1 MNPENRAKSRYY
13 MFLAQ
18 LLAEIRHGTLLLC
31 AADFEEL
38 EELEE
43 QPEDTLADAGQL
55 DPGFEEEVEGDVEEE
70 GPMELV
76 MLRAPEGGS
85 GVRARNRALSHGLQA
100 GMQAGCEAALL
111 VEVKALV
118 GSHHMWQ
125 ALSAGIALARRNT
138 ACGSSGGGNGGD
150 GSGGGGS
157 SSGGGGSRSGGGSYP
172 GSPVHVVLT
181 DARDWHFMGI
191 QATAAAATKQPAG
204 GAGGVAAAA
213 AAGSS
218 ASGASGG
225 LDYTLKSGE
234 SFRLFNCSSVYAPV
248 LVRGTEAARM
258 VEVMYRLYTAL
269 YPDEDLGRLPDLLDR
284 GDIQAKEAARE
295 WLVQRTEKLERAR
308 PPADYA
314 GLVARVAQLEA
325 EVQALRERGGPGAA
339 GAGAAGGGST

>member
-1 MNPENRAKSRYY
+1 MRLELRAWASIIAHHYHQSAVLSCRN
-13 MFLAQ
+13 AS
-18 LLAEIRHGTLLLC
+18 LLLRVH
-31 AADFEEL
+31 
-38 EELEE
+38 
-43 QPEDTLADAGQL
+43 P
-55 DPGFEEEVEGDVEEE
+55 
-70 GPMELV
+70 
-76 MLRAPEGGS
+76 
-85 GVRARNRALSHGLQA
+85 
-100 GMQAGCEAALL
+100 LL
-111 VEVKALV
+111 
-118 GSHHMWQ
+118 Q

-258 VEVMYRLYTAL
+258 VEVRIA
-269 YPDEDLGRLPDLLDR
+269 
-284 GDIQAKEAARE
+284 
-295 WLVQRTEKLERAR
+295 VH
-308 PPADYA
+308 
-314 GLVARVAQLEA
+314 VVH
-325 EVQALRERGGPGAA
+325 
-339 GAGAAGGGST
+339 